1 MGEDYVGEGSED
13 ENGEGSVRNNSI
25 FELVKSTG
33 GVCYL
38 RDSKLQGQA
47 VGQGQDTKV
56 KQGGEETGW
65 KTI

>member
-1 MGEDYVGEGSED
+1 M
-13 ENGEGSVRNNSI
+13 RNNSI
-25 FELVKSTG
+25 FELAKSTG